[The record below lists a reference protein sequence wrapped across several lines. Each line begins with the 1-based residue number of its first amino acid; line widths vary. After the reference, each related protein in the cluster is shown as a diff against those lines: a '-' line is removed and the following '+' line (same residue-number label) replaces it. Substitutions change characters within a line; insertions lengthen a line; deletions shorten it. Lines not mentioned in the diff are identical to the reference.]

1 MADENHT
8 QVPVPEDGI
17 SEPSNG
23 NEQESVELAPT
34 SQKDED
40 DVKGDVFCVQY
51 WGSCDQFLLCCLM
64 KNESRDFVL
73 SNSC

>member
-8 QVPVPEDGI
+8 EIRVPEDGA

-23 NEQESVELAPT
+23 NEPDSVELAST

-40 DVKGDVFCVQY
+40 DLKGELFCLVNDVR
-51 WGSCDQFLLCCLM
+51 GSRFLMLL
-64 KNESRDFVL
+64 
-73 SNSC
+73 NSYNRNS